1 MTLPVH
7 TPVGF
12 SFIAPEGGIERVIY
26 DMSSFSDIADINIK
40 LLAGYKVAAVWTG
53 IGIDDIVETISLFS
67 AADTAPST
75 GA

>member
-12 SFIAPEGGIERVIY
+12 SFIAPGGGIERVIY
-26 DMSSFSDIADINIK
+26 DMSSFGDIAEINLK

-53 IGIDDIVETISLFS
+53 LGIDDVVTAAAAN